1 MSDNSGY
8 PFKKRK
14 KIEGKEELVIG
25 TWAGALESFPFQES
39 NLSFVLKP
47 GNKTRKLGAVLLN
60 INVYLTKLFDLT
72 F

>member
-1 MSDNSGY
+1 MSDNCGY

-14 KIEGKEELVIG
+14 KIEGKEESITG
-25 TWAGALESFPFQES
+25 TWAGALESFPVQES

-60 INVYLTKLFDLT
+60 INVYLTKLLPKH
-72 F
+72 